1 MGSNKLK
8 LNKKLIFQICLIF
21 LGIIIIFFTYFYKGN
36 EEKIA
41 KTLPEAK
48 KNTLSQDENKKISTF
63 EDVQYEGLD
72 KNGNKFIINSDFAEF
87 ESDKSNLIYM
97 KQVFCR
103 FFFKDGTVLK
113 IVSDKGI
120 YDNISND
127 MEFEDNVEMYYLE
140 NELYSDK
147 ANFVNSENYFIV
159 QGNVIGEGPLGNVAA
174 DKLNVDLIQKKMK
187 ISMYNESNLN
197 IKVNY

>member
-1 MGSNKLK
+1 M
-8 LNKKLIFQICLIF
+8 
-21 LGIIIIFFTYFYKGN
+21 
-36 EEKIA
+36 
-41 KTLPEAK
+41 
-48 KNTLSQDENKKISTF
+48 SQDENKKISTF

-113 IVSDKGI
+113 ITSNKGI
-120 YDNISND
+120 YNNISND
-127 MEFEDNVEMYYLE
+127 MEFEENVKMFYLE
-140 NELYSDK
+140 NKIFAEK
-147 ANFVNSENYFIV
+147 ANFVNSENYLTV
-159 QGNVIGEGPLGNVAA
+159 EDNVIVSHLKETAV
-174 DKLNVDLIQKKMK
+174 DMLNFDLNQKKLK
-187 ISMYNESNLN
+187 ISMYNENKVN

>member
-113 IVSDKGI
+113 ITSNKGI
-120 YDNISND
+120 YNNISND
-127 MEFEDNVEMYYLE
+127 MEFEENVKMFYLE
-140 NELYSDK
+140 NKIFAEK
-147 ANFVNSENYFIV
+147 VNFVNSENYLTV
-159 QGNVIGEGPLGNVAA
+159 EDNVIGESPEGNLVA
-174 DKLNVDLIQKKMK
+174 DMLNFDLNQKKLK
-187 ISMYNESNLN
+187 ISIYNENKVN